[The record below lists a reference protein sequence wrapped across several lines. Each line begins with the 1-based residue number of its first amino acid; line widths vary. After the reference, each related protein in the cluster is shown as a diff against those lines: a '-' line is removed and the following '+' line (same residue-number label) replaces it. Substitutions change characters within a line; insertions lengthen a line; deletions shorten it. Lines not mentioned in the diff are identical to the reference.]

1 MPILDGRTRLL
12 SVAIVLACGGCGPR
26 VDLAT
31 ALAPQSVTTGWTD
44 GGTVAGK
51 NKIVPVVSFRLKN
64 VSDRNVAAV
73 QVNAVFRRVN
83 DPGEWSSGFVPN
95 VATAIP
101 PGTETPVRTVAGQ
114 QGYTGTDDQDEMLHN
129 SHFVDAKAE
138 LFVKAGASNW
148 TRLGEYRVARQL
160 LPPAS
165 P

>member
-1 MPILDGRTRLL
+1 MLAVDRVERLFCA
-12 SVAIVLACGGCGPR
+12 AIVLAGSGCGPR
-26 VDLAT
+26 LDLAT

-51 NKIVPVVSFRLKN
+51 HKIVPVVSFRLKN
-64 VSDRNVAAV
+64 VSDRNLAAV

-83 DPGEWSSGFVPN
+83 DPGEWSSGFLPN
-95 VATAIP
+95 VATGIP
-101 PGTETPVRTVAGQ
+101 PGSETPVRTVAGQ

-148 TRLGEYRVARQL
+148 TRLGEYPVARQL
-160 LPPAS
+160 LPPPS
-165 P
+165 H